1 MRWASLLFS
10 QNQNRIER
18 QQQHQADIRHFLNQR
33 AAEAFFNFVM
43 YVPQNDISGN
53 RNLDSLNPQLDS
65 LTISKDTS
73 NPCLDSLIVNM
84 DSTNP
89 CLVSLT
95 VNVDSLNHSLLM
107 PNPLHILRIWRGRV
121 GQDYFSLLK
130 IKTVLSTSNSTKP
143 TYDAF

>member
-10 QNQNRIER
+10 QNQIHIEH
-18 QQQHQADIRHFLNQR
+18 QQQHQARVRHFLNQC

-43 YVPQNDISGN
+43 CVPENDISVN

-65 LTISKDTS
+65 LTISKGTS

-107 PNPLHILRIWRGRV
+107 PNPPHILRIWRGRV

-130 IKTVLSTSNSTKP
+130 IKTVLSTSKTIKP
-143 TYDAF
+143 AYDAF